1 MSGGR
6 DILVIDDESVIL
18 EAARRILEAE
28 GFTVDRAADEET
40 ARRKVDEI
48 DYRVVLCD
56 LMLPGV
62 RGFELVGRI
71 QERLPQTPVILITGF
86 ATLENE
92 VNGFQHG
99 VFDFIPKPFDVAELL
114 GVVQRGL
121 GFADATRSG
130 ARMSSPDAWPH
141 EALSAGAAP
150 TNAYTLGGH
159 AWAIVESDGRVRIG
173 LGRTFAALGSGFEQ
187 VELPAVGDDALQGNR
202 IVRIVTRD
210 QLVHRVWAPLSGQVI
225 ETDDRA
231 LDDPSAICRN
241 WLITLMPSD
250 LEGELPRLTR
260 L

>member
-6 DILVIDDESVIL
+6 DILVIDDEPVIL

-28 GFTVDRAADEET
+28 GFEVDRAADEET
-40 ARRKVDEI
+40 ARTKVAEI

-62 RGFELVGRI
+62 RGFELVEKI

-86 ATLENE
+86 ATLEHE
-92 VNGFQHG
+92 VNGFQRG

-114 GVVQRGL
+114 GVVKRGL
-121 GFADATRSG
+121 GFGDATRSG
-130 ARMSSPDAWPH
+130 APH
-141 EALSAGAAP
+141 GALTVGTDS
-150 TNAYTLGGH
+150 TNAYTLGDH
-159 AWAIVESDGRVRIG
+159 AWVILESDGRARIG
-173 LGRTFAALGSGFEQ
+173 LGRTFAALGTGFEQ

-210 QLVHRVWAPLSGQVI
+210 QLIHRVWAPLSGKVI
-225 ETDDRA
+225 ETDSRA
-231 LDDPSAICRN
+231 LDDPSAICSS

-250 LEGELPRLTR
+250 PEVELLRLTQF
-260 L
+260 